1 MYINSYNKPLKILNM
16 KNSIHSCTV
25 KSESVCQILAL
36 HNLELATAT
45 SLEVFDS
52 SARMCYALMLIISA
66 RRALKTCTWSWTC
79 TILMHARALP
89 SVARRYR
96 SSQGLPVGV
105 KPQRSKLP
113 GLRVARAATEWGRE
127 FVCLSA
133 CVYVLTG
140 LSQAAAAVEG
150 RERAGM
156 T

>member
-1 MYINSYNKPLKILNM
+1 MGQPLYGPFNSQTGVGSGALLLIPQAYTNM
-16 KNSIHSCTV
+16 KNSVHSCTV

-105 KPQRSKLP
+105 KPKRSKLP
-113 GLRVARAATEWGRE
+113 GLRVARA
-127 FVCLSA
+127 
-133 CVYVLTG
+133 
-140 LSQAAAAVEG
+140 
-150 RERAGM
+150 RARGGGGGDGVGGVKA
-156 T
+156 

>member
-1 MYINSYNKPLKILNM
+1 
-16 KNSIHSCTV
+16 
-25 KSESVCQILAL
+25 
-36 HNLELATAT
+36 
-45 SLEVFDS
+45 
-52 SARMCYALMLIISA
+52 
-66 RRALKTCTWSWTC
+66 
-79 TILMHARALP
+79 MHARALP

-113 GLRVARAATEWGRE
+113 GLRVARARAAAAAALAAIRGGGRE

-140 LSQAAAAVEG
+140 LSQAAAAVVG